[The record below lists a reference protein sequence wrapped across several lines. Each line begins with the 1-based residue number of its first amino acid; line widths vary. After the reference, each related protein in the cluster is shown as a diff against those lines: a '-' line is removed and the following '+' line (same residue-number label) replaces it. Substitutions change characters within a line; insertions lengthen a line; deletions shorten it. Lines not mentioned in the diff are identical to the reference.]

1 MDKSTFGGR
10 VNTLCRIG
18 EHDRLLCALDSLIGV
33 LPEVKTRRDVAKFLI
48 MNKQYGINIGTFAR
62 TYINMD
68 PGARPIIEEVVS
80 VRNDVEKY
88 HYIVHTEF
96 WTDKDTE
103 TFLKEREVLDEINKL
118 TWTFVEEDVEKLRP
132 ILQKLEDM
140 YPGIDAAKY
149 VKLHTSGPIHDLVS
163 KIIETSNTH
172 YGLDTKVLSIIK
184 SDVSMESKANSFC
197 DILEEIQSSN
207 PELDSPDK
215 EYVESVLTELLHRDC
230 LDKSYDCQHL
240 LIQYK
245 SLHPEAETA
254 NEAAKLILDRLSGY
268 DRYYFGEIYAEYVR
282 SVGMEGYDIL
292 KEEESL
298 AQQVIG
304 MFPPSLAKEYQDNN
318 KIMWALKLALHNK

>member
-68 PGARPIIEEVVS
+68 PGARSAIEEVVS

-88 HYIVHTEF
+88 HYFVRTEF

-118 TWTFVEEDVEKLRP
+118 TWTFVEDVEKLRP
-132 ILQKLEDM
+132 ILQKLDNI

-149 VKLHTSGPIHDLVS
+149 IKLHTSGPIHDLVS
-163 KIIETSNTH
+163 KIIETPNTH
-172 YGLDTKVLSIIK
+172 CDLDDKILSIIK
-184 SDVSMESKANSFC
+184 SNTSMESKANNLC
-197 DILEEIQSSN
+197 DILEETRSSN
-207 PELDSPDK
+207 TELDSNVKTLDFIQHQISPSTQTLLK
-215 EYVESVLTELLHRDC
+215 PVLTYMCLSYVELRKLLELLPD
-230 LDKSYDCQHL
+230 S
-240 LIQYK
+240 
-245 SLHPEAETA
+245 
-254 NEAAKLILDRLSGY
+254 
-268 DRYYFGEIYAEYVR
+268 
-282 SVGMEGYDIL
+282 L
-292 KEEESL
+292 KEEL
-298 AQQVIG
+298 
-304 MFPPSLAKEYQDNN
+304 
-318 KIMWALKLALHNK
+318 